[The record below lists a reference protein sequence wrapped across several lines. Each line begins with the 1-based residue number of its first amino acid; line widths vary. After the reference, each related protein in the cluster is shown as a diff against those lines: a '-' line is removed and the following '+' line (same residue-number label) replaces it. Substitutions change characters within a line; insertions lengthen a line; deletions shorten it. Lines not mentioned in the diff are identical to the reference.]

1 MNEEDRLN
9 LKKLIGTN
17 EDGNTTDLIRKVK
30 HSDMIKEQVHIL
42 SSMKVRYA
50 RLAKTNPGEFD
61 MMCSSKCSFLYANY
75 TDIYNKIK
83 KNQIDLKLL
92 AEFLTVLKDIEDGNI
107 DEHDGSFRVG
117 SILKKIYI
125 DSALNNKQ
133 PQRQNAKST
142 YKKNKKISWT
152 AYKNK
157 FVARDVTE

>member
-17 EDGNTTDLIRKVK
+17 EDSKTTELIRKVK
-30 HSDMIKEQVHIL
+30 HSSAIKEQVQIL
-42 SSMKVRYA
+42 STMKSRYA

-61 MMCSSKCSFLYANY
+61 MMCKSKCSFLYDNY
-75 TDIYNKIK
+75 TEIYNKIK
-83 KNQIDLKLL
+83 KDQLDLKLL
-92 AEFLTVLKDIEDGNI
+92 AEFLAVLKDIEDGNI
-107 DEHDGSFRVG
+107 DEHDGSFKVG

-133 PQRQNAKST
+133 PTRQNSKPT
-142 YKKNKKISWT
+142 YKKNKNISWA

-157 FVARDVTE
+157 FLTSEDAE